1 MGVVPQYIVVVNRIF
16 RIYWFLFRIIAFLTH
31 RVKNTIM
38 GLFSLPEST
47 QNQLFKQNSITDF
60 AHPIYIRLSI
70 ICVYLFAMSFGLTTN
85 FQNSKPLQLAS
96 SLSFSVVFICGIKKL
111 HFPTL
116 FSDIIFI
123 KNFAKNPVFHI
134 AF

>member
-1 MGVVPQYIVVVNRIF
+1 
-16 RIYWFLFRIIAFLTH
+16 
-31 RVKNTIM
+31 
-38 GLFSLPEST
+38 
-47 QNQLFKQNSITDF
+47 
-60 AHPIYIRLSI
+60 
-70 ICVYLFAMSFGLTTN
+70 MSFGLTTN
-85 FQNSKPLQLAS
+85 FQNSKPLQLVS

-116 FSDIIFI
+116 FSDMFFI

>member
-1 MGVVPQYIVVVNRIF
+1 
-16 RIYWFLFRIIAFLTH
+16 
-31 RVKNTIM
+31 M

-96 SLSFSVVFICGIKKL
+96 SLGFSVVFICGSKKM

-116 FSDIIFI
+116 FSDMFLPYFI
-123 KNFAKNPVFHI
+123 YHFVAYFI
-134 AF
+134 ALLLKSRTLISANKLSCQFV